1 MAPSFPLYP
10 DPSFSNASRNKF
22 SESSYSN
29 KNSGADSDEISEF
42 MANGRFAHDQ
52 NDELALLEYSSGNNI
67 KKKKKKIRGSYRGS
81 TRMHMYRRMGS
92 EETSNIRLENRN
104 RMARRETRN
113 PISEFLKMIL
123 VKFGCSE
130 N

>member
-1 MAPSFPLYP
+1 MVPSFPLYP

-22 SESSYSN
+22 SETSFSN
-29 KNSGADSDEISEF
+29 KNSVADSDEISEF
-42 MANGRFAHDQ
+42 MANGRFEHDQ
-52 NDELALLEYSSGNNI
+52 NDELALLEYSSGSNI
-67 KKKKKKIRGSYRGS
+67 KKKKKIRGSYRGS

-92 EETSNIRLENRN
+92 EETSHIRLENRN
-104 RMARRETRN
+104 RMSRRETRN
-113 PISEFLKMIL
+113 PISEFFKAIL